1 MIYDDFS
8 IDYDR
13 FVNWQG
19 RLALEMPF
27 LENKLKK
34 AGVKRVLDTACGTG
48 MHAIALAHRGFKMA
62 GADVS
67 QGMIKRAR
75 INAEASETDIRFEA
89 AGFGEMQP
97 TFGSQAFEAVI
108 CLGNSLP
115 HLLTKESLT
124 AALKDFVACLTPG
137 GLLII
142 QNRNFD
148 AVMQKRE
155 RWMEPQS
162 AQEEQTEWLF
172 LRFYDYDADGL
183 ITFHVVTLRR
193 VAGKTWTQNDIVTR
207 LQPILH
213 DEMKSSLETAGFE
226 RVDCYGDLTGAPFD
240 AKTSGNLVVVARLA
254 KKRPD

>member
-48 MHAIALAHRGFKMA
+48 MHDIALAHRGFKLA

-97 TFGSQAFEAVI
+97 IFGSQAFEAVI

-115 HLLTKESLT
+115 HLLTTESLT

-137 GLLII
+137 GL
-142 QNRNFD
+142 
-148 AVMQKRE
+148 
-155 RWMEPQS
+155 
-162 AQEEQTEWLF
+162 
-172 LRFYDYDADGL
+172 
-183 ITFHVVTLRR
+183 
-193 VAGKTWTQNDIVTR
+193 
-207 LQPILH
+207 
-213 DEMKSSLETAGFE
+213 
-226 RVDCYGDLTGAPFD
+226 
-240 AKTSGNLVVVARLA
+240 
-254 KKRPD
+254 